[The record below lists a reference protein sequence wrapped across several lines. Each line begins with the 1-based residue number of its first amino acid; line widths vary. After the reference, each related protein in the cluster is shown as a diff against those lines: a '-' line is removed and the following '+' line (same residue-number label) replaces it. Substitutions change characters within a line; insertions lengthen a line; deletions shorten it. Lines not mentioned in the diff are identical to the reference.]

1 MDEKF
6 SAKLKVCGVTR
17 LEDARALV
25 TRNISYIGIIVEV
38 QGTPRSVERSKALA
52 IAECAPRRTVFVLS
66 NPDAALVR
74 VLLESAPVALQFH
87 GCEEPEF
94 LVEMRA
100 LLPKRTEIWKA
111 LQVVPETVPERYA
124 EAVDR
129 FVLERPK
136 TVPQAG
142 PFPFALT
149 LALMKRASRPV
160 LVAGGLGPKNV
171 REVVRCLRPYGVD
184 MASGVEKAPG
194 IKDMQ
199 AIDEVLVALSAQKAL
214 FVGHS

>member
-6 SAKLKVCGVTR
+6 SPKLKVCGVTR
-17 LEDARALV
+17 LEDATALV
-25 TRNISYIGIIVEV
+25 ARNVPYIGVIVEV

-52 IAECAPRRTVFVLS
+52 IAGCGPRGTVFVLS

-74 VLLESAPVALQFH
+74 VLLESAPIALQFH

-94 LVEMRA
+94 LVELRA
-100 LLPKRTEIWKA
+100 LLPKKTEIWKA
-111 LQVVPETVPERYA
+111 LPVVPETVPERYA

-184 MASGVEKAPG
+184 MASGVEEAPG

-199 AIDEVLVALSAQKAL
+199 AIDEVLVALSAQKVL

>member
-6 SAKLKVCGVTR
+6 AATLKVCGVTR
-17 LEDARALV
+17 LEDAMALV
-25 TRNISYIGIIVEV
+25 ARNVSYIGIIVEV
-38 QGTPRSVERSKALA
+38 QGTPRSVERSKALE
-52 IAECAPRRTVFVLS
+52 IAGCGPRRTVFVLS
-66 NPDAALVR
+66 NPDTALVR
-74 VLLESAPVALQFH
+74 VLLESAPAALQFH

-94 LVEMRA
+94 LVGVRV
-100 LLPKRTEIWKA
+100 LLPKGTEIWKA
-111 LQVVPETVPERYA
+111 LPVVPETVPERYA

-136 TVPQAG
+136 TLPQAG
-142 PFPFALT
+142 PFPFSLT

-184 MASGVEKAPG
+184 MASGVEEAPG

-199 AIDEVLVALSAQKAL
+199 AIDEVLVALSAQKVL